1 LAQIVEIIK
10 MIAILAAAAILGN
23 WFLREIK
30 KSRTRRN
37 PWYTPYLSLPGLL
50 VLIAIL
56 LPIFLYLLS

>member
-1 LAQIVEIIK
+1 MAQMVEIIK
-10 MIAILAAAAILGN
+10 MIAVLASAAILGN

-30 KSRTRRN
+30 KSRARRS

-56 LPIFLYLLS
+56 LPIVLYLLS

>member
-1 LAQIVEIIK
+1 MAQIVEIIK
-10 MIAILAAAAILGN
+10 MIAVLAAAAILGN

-30 KSRTRRN
+30 KSRARRS

-56 LPIFLYLLS
+56 LPIILYLLS